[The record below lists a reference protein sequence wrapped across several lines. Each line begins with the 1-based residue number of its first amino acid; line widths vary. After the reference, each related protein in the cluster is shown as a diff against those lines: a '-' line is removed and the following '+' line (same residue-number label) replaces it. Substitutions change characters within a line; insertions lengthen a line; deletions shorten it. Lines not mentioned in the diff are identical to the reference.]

1 MDCPGGLH
9 TEKGGGERGA
19 FFDQREEDI
28 LVGQCWKKQEMG
40 ASAPIEVL
48 PQGLR
53 RVGMIEG
60 AWPRVSAQYC

>member
-40 ASAPIEVL
+40 GICPHRGPAP
-48 PQGLR
+48 
-53 RVGMIEG
+53 G
-60 AWPRVSAQYC
+60 AAESRND

>member
-28 LVGQCWKKQEMG
+28 LVGQCWKREPLLWAWEGTRKQLSL
-40 ASAPIEVL
+40 A
-48 PQGLR
+48 
-53 RVGMIEG
+53 MIKSIV
-60 AWPRVSAQYC
+60 AIN